1 MSKSLQAIRG
11 MNDILP
17 EQTPA
22 WRYLER
28 TFAGLLDGYGYS
40 EIRLPILEFTELFAR
55 GIGEGTDVVDK
66 EMYTFLDRNGESLTM
81 RPEGTAGCV
90 RAVLEHGLSGGGQVQ
105 KLWYT
110 GPMFRYEKPQ
120 KGRYR
125 QFHQIGVEVFNLPGP
140 DIDAELIILTWRLW
154 QKLGMAD
161 AVTLQLNTLG
171 SSEARA
177 RYREA
182 LVAYLQER
190 FEQLDEDSQR
200 RMTTNP
206 LRILDSKVESTQALL
221 VGAPTLHDYLDEESI
236 AHFEGLKARLDAVG
250 LRYEINQKLVR
261 GLDYYCRT
269 AFEWVTDKLGAQGT
283 VCGGGRYDGLV
294 SQFGGKPTPGVGFAM
309 GVERLVLLLE
319 TLGVIPAELNRPADL
334 YVCAFGEPAELAA
347 LTLAEQLRSAIP
359 GIRLLVN
366 AGAGSFKSQFKKADK
381 SGARFALILG
391 EDEVA
396 NRVVGFKPC
405 VTRASNKALPGMLC
419 PSTWQPVWHRLEN
432 IKNRSDWGDIAYRR
446 RRPGADQGLVAAQ
459 RQAPGH
465 RRHPRAG
472 SGIRLAGLAEVP
484 DQPGAGRLDRLPAT
498 DRNRAESGRPAGSGE
513 GGGAGRQAEERVRRH
528 PLCPV
533 RQPVR
538 GQGRGRQR
546 QAG

>member
-250 LRYEINQKLVR
+250 LRYGINQKLVR

-396 NRVVGFKPC
+396 NRVVGFKPL
-405 VTRASNKALPGMLC
+405 RDEGEQQSIAWDALPEHL
-419 PSTWQPVWHRLEN
+419 
-432 IKNRSDWGDIAYRR
+432 
-446 RRPGADQGLVAAQ
+446 AACLA
-459 RQAPGH
+459 QA
-465 RRHPRAG
+465 
-472 SGIRLAGLAEVP
+472 
-484 DQPGAGRLDRLPAT
+484 
-498 DRNRAESGRPAGSGE
+498 
-513 GGGAGRQAEERVRRH
+513 
-528 PLCPV
+528 
-533 RQPVR
+533 
-538 GQGRGRQR
+538 
-546 QAG
+546 

>member
-396 NRVVGFKPC
+396 NRVVGFKPL
-405 VTRASNKALPGMLC
+405 RDEGEQQSIGWDALPEHL
-419 PSTWQPVWHRLEN
+419 
-432 IKNRSDWGDIAYRR
+432 
-446 RRPGADQGLVAAQ
+446 AACLA
-459 RQAPGH
+459 QA
-465 RRHPRAG
+465 
-472 SGIRLAGLAEVP
+472 
-484 DQPGAGRLDRLPAT
+484 
-498 DRNRAESGRPAGSGE
+498 
-513 GGGAGRQAEERVRRH
+513 
-528 PLCPV
+528 
-533 RQPVR
+533 
-538 GQGRGRQR
+538 
-546 QAG
+546 

>member
-22 WRYLER
+22 WRYLES
-28 TFAGLLDGYGYS
+28 TFAELLDGYGYK
-40 EIRLPILEFTELFAR
+40 EIRMPILEFTELFAR

-177 RYREA
+177 RYRDA
-182 LVAYLQER
+182 LVTYLQDR
-190 FEQLDEDSQR
+190 FDQLDEDSQR

-221 VGAPTLHDYLDEESI
+221 VGAPTLHDYLDEESL

-269 AFEWVTDKLGAQGT
+269 AFEWVTEKLGSQGT

-319 TLGVIPAELNRPADL
+319 TLDLVPEELSRPADL
-334 YVCAFGEPAELAA
+334 YLCAFGEAAELAG
-347 LTLAEQLRSAIP
+347 LSLAERLRDAIP

-366 AGAGSFKSQFKKADK
+366 AGGGSFKSQFKKADK
-381 SGARFALILG
+381 SGAQFAMILG
-391 EDEVA
+391 DDELA
-396 NRVVGFKPC
+396 NRVVGFKPL
-405 VTRASNKALPGMLC
+405 RGEGEQQNIAWDALPEHL
-419 PSTWQPVWHRLEN
+419 
-432 IKNRSDWGDIAYRR
+432 
-446 RRPGADQGLVAAQ
+446 AACLQ
-459 RQAPGH
+459 QA
-465 RRHPRAG
+465 
-472 SGIRLAGLAEVP
+472 
-484 DQPGAGRLDRLPAT
+484 
-498 DRNRAESGRPAGSGE
+498 
-513 GGGAGRQAEERVRRH
+513 
-528 PLCPV
+528 
-533 RQPVR
+533 
-538 GQGRGRQR
+538 
-546 QAG
+546 

>member
-28 TFAGLLDGYGYS
+28 TFADLLDGYGYS

-66 EMYTFLDRNGESLTM
+66 EMYTFPDRNGESLTM

-90 RAVLEHGLSGGGQVQ
+90 RAVLEHGLTGGGQVQ

-221 VGAPTLHDYLDEESI
+221 ADAPTLHDYLDEESI

-319 TLGVIPAELNRPADL
+319 TLGVVPAELNRPADL
-334 YVCAFGEPAELAA
+334 YICAFGEPAELAA
-347 LTLAEQLRSAIP
+347 LTLAERLRDEIP
-359 GIRLLVN
+359 GLRLLVN
-366 AGAGSFKSQFKKADK
+366 AGGGSFKSQFKKADK
-381 SGARFALILG
+381 SGAQFALILG
-391 EDEVA
+391 DDELT
-396 NRVVGFKPC
+396 NRVIGCKP
-405 VTRASNKALPGMLC
+405 L
-419 PSTWQPVWHRLEN
+419 
-432 IKNRSDWGDIAYRR
+432 RSDGEQQTIAWDALSEHLKAR
-446 RRPGADQGLVAAQ
+446 LV
-459 RQAPGH
+459 
-465 RRHPRAG
+465 RA
-472 SGIRLAGLAEVP
+472 
-484 DQPGAGRLDRLPAT
+484 
-498 DRNRAESGRPAGSGE
+498 
-513 GGGAGRQAEERVRRH
+513 
-528 PLCPV
+528 
-533 RQPVR
+533 
-538 GQGRGRQR
+538 
-546 QAG
+546 

>member
-283 VCGGGRYDGLV
+283 VCGGGRYNGLV

-319 TLGVIPAELNRPADL
+319 TLDVIPAELNRPADL

-347 LTLAEQLRSAIP
+347 LALAEQLRSSIP

-381 SGARFALILG
+381 SGARYALILG

-396 NRVVGFKPC
+396 NRVVGFKPL
-405 VTRASNKALPGMLC
+405 RDEGEQQSIAWDALPEHL
-419 PSTWQPVWHRLEN
+419 
-432 IKNRSDWGDIAYRR
+432 
-446 RRPGADQGLVAAQ
+446 AACLA
-459 RQAPGH
+459 QA
-465 RRHPRAG
+465 
-472 SGIRLAGLAEVP
+472 
-484 DQPGAGRLDRLPAT
+484 
-498 DRNRAESGRPAGSGE
+498 
-513 GGGAGRQAEERVRRH
+513 
-528 PLCPV
+528 
-533 RQPVR
+533 
-538 GQGRGRQR
+538 
-546 QAG
+546 

>member
-347 LTLAEQLRSAIP
+347 LALAEQLRSAIP

-396 NRVVGFKPC
+396 NRVVGFKPL
-405 VTRASNKALPGMLC
+405 RDEGEQQSIAWDALPEHL
-419 PSTWQPVWHRLEN
+419 
-432 IKNRSDWGDIAYRR
+432 
-446 RRPGADQGLVAAQ
+446 AACLA
-459 RQAPGH
+459 QA
-465 RRHPRAG
+465 
-472 SGIRLAGLAEVP
+472 
-484 DQPGAGRLDRLPAT
+484 
-498 DRNRAESGRPAGSGE
+498 
-513 GGGAGRQAEERVRRH
+513 
-528 PLCPV
+528 
-533 RQPVR
+533 
-538 GQGRGRQR
+538 
-546 QAG
+546 

>member
-1 MSKSLQAIRG
+1 MQAIRG

-17 EQTPA
+17 DQTPA

-28 TFAGLLDGYGYS
+28 TFAGLLDSYGYS

-177 RYREA
+177 RYRDD

-221 VGAPTLHDYLDEESI
+221 VGAPSLHDYLDEESI

-319 TLGVIPAELNRPADL
+319 TLGVVPAELNRPADL

-347 LTLAEQLRSAIP
+347 LTLAEKLREAIP
-359 GIRLLVN
+359 DLRLLVN

-381 SGARFALILG
+381 SGAQFAMILG
-391 EDEVA
+391 DDELA
-396 NRVVGFKPC
+396 NRVVGFKPL
-405 VTRASNKALPGMLC
+405 RGEGEQQNIAWDALPEHL
-419 PSTWQPVWHRLEN
+419 
-432 IKNRSDWGDIAYRR
+432 
-446 RRPGADQGLVAAQ
+446 AACLK
-459 RQAPGH
+459 QA
-465 RRHPRAG
+465 
-472 SGIRLAGLAEVP
+472 
-484 DQPGAGRLDRLPAT
+484 
-498 DRNRAESGRPAGSGE
+498 
-513 GGGAGRQAEERVRRH
+513 
-528 PLCPV
+528 
-533 RQPVR
+533 
-538 GQGRGRQR
+538 
-546 QAG
+546 

>member
-319 TLGVIPAELNRPADL
+319 TLGVIPAELNRPDDL
-334 YVCAFGEPAELAA
+334 YVCAVGEPAGLAA

-396 NRVVGFKPC
+396 NRVVGFKPL
-405 VTRASNKALPGMLC
+405 RDEGEQQSIAWDALPEHL
-419 PSTWQPVWHRLEN
+419 
-432 IKNRSDWGDIAYRR
+432 
-446 RRPGADQGLVAAQ
+446 AACLA
-459 RQAPGH
+459 QA
-465 RRHPRAG
+465 
-472 SGIRLAGLAEVP
+472 
-484 DQPGAGRLDRLPAT
+484 
-498 DRNRAESGRPAGSGE
+498 
-513 GGGAGRQAEERVRRH
+513 
-528 PLCPV
+528 
-533 RQPVR
+533 
-538 GQGRGRQR
+538 
-546 QAG
+546 